1 MSMHKEIKHL
11 SLSNFLVLKVKSV
24 LSRSY
29 HIHNQEQ
36 PSTNPQ
42 FGSFFYTQ
50 HTVWDTACLQP
61 LLCLHAWPWGTRVFH
76 PMLETTHMSLP
87 AFVLIKTARWE
98 IETWKNTLSP
108 FLLRCGRVSSC
119 LESVGKKKKK
129 KIFSWNISSIGR
141 SKGGLLC
148 FLICLPVMQLW
159 GEIRQASFRWHRAT
173 DWHCEKLACAEDSM
187 PVRGQISTNQ
197 I

>member
-129 KIFSWNISSIGR
+129 DLLLEHLFYRPIERWTSVFPYLFASYAVMRGNTAGIVQVAPSHRLTLRKVSLCRRQYASQR
-141 SKGGLLC
+141 SDK
-148 FLICLPVMQLW
+148 
-159 GEIRQASFRWHRAT
+159 H
-173 DWHCEKLACAEDSM
+173 
-187 PVRGQISTNQ
+187 
-197 I
+197 